1 MRRTHIEPPMIRYHE
16 RYEHHPPRRAEI
28 ASIVGHSLKS
38 GTLVETRAEQEEEHV
53 DEEVE
58 NIEEV
63 EEEDGEEEDEEIKQW
78 DDEP

>member
-1 MRRTHIEPPMIRYHE
+1 MAAASGHRHGKMNKHLFAWTEPE
-16 RYEHHPPRRAEI
+16 LGDLAEV
-28 ASIVGHSLKS
+28 ATE
-38 GTLVETRAEQEEEHV
+38 TLVETRAEQEHV

-63 EEEDGEEEDEEIKQW
+63 EEEDGEEEDEEIEQW

>member
-1 MRRTHIEPPMIRYHE
+1 MAAASGHRHGKMNKHLFAWTEPE
-16 RYEHHPPRRAEI
+16 LGDLAEV
-28 ASIVGHSLKS
+28 ATE
-38 GTLVETRAEQEEEHV
+38 TLVETRAEQEEEHV